1 MRGSS
6 VTVQSNASPERFA
19 IVPPGKVLDFIDGK
33 TLRQDTP
40 EEYVRQE
47 ILKSLVREYG
57 YDKADIRVEFPI
69 KFGSRRVRV
78 DIVVFPPGLKASEQT
93 QAVAW
98 LIIECKS
105 VKVRP
110 SMKKDGVEQM
120 LSYMAACPNV
130 EVGMWTNGEDM
141 SSYAFEV
148 DASGHRVAVEIP
160 DIPHSGDTAEAGKP
174 RFEQLRPAASDS
186 LLFAFRRAHSY
197 IAGNQG
203 MQKPEA
209 FWELL
214 KLIFCKIQDER
225 DSSSPQFYATPKERQ
240 NMTGLPLS

>member
-1 MRGSS
+1 MSRCGARVGQDGVPTPDQKPHIRSDE
-6 VTVQSNASPERFA
+6 NERNFVSIQTIAPHGGFA
-19 IVPPGKVLDFIDGK
+19 IVPPGKVLDYIDGV

-78 DIVVFPPGLKASEQT
+78 DIVVFPPGLKATEQT
-93 QAVAW
+93 QSSAW
-98 LIIECKS
+98 LIIECKND
-105 VKVRP
+105 KVRP

-148 DASGHRVAVEIP
+148 DASGKRIEVEIP
-160 DIPHSGDTAEAGKP
+160 DIPHSGDTADAGTP
-174 RFEQLRPAASDS
+174 RFDQLRPAASDS

-197 IAGNQG
+197 TSQATR
-203 MQKPEA
+203 A
-209 FWELL
+209 
-214 KLIFCKIQDER
+214 CR
-225 DSSSPQFYATPKERQ
+225 SPKRS
-240 NMTGLPLS
+240 GSC